1 VGRSVSQPAAEQNGG
16 TGGVAP
22 RGRLAEGLALL
33 GLLVC
38 IAAFLHESW
47 PLPPHLDDAY
57 ISYRYARNLVEGAGL
72 VYNPGEYVE
81 GFTNLLWT
89 LLVAAGLALGLEAKA
104 AAHALGLASGVAV
117 LVATFGY
124 ARTGLARERAW
135 LAGLAPALVL
145 CSIAFP
151 RWSTS
156 GMETPLFVAAV
167 TAALWAQAADRM
179 GWATAC
185 VCVATLTRPDGAVL
199 AAVVFCFQLPRVRY
213 EGPRAL
219 AGPAVWLGLLALL
232 SAFRLAYYGSAVPNT
247 FYAKVPGVPLAL
259 GAEYLAD
266 FLTDGAGFLLLPAAA
281 AALREPGLR
290 PGALFAVVFSAY
302 VVGVGG
308 DVFAHGR
315 FLLPVLAVLA
325 VLGVRGT
332 LSLFE
337 VRRGLGVAA
346 AVCLALAAWVQV
358 YGVAPSLE
366 GLRESK
372 RAAALQAARRLDRA
386 FEWGGRRKAAV
397 ILGRGEPVRLVAV
410 TGIGSFGYYSRLPIV
425 DLLGLVDATI
435 ARGPSSS
442 PGGGYPVPGH
452 VRSNADYILAR
463 EPDYILMP
471 RKGEPVLLNA
481 HLDLWAHPDFER
493 LYAWDAELKGYRRRA
508 GGVR

>member
-1 VGRSVSQPAAEQNGG
+1 MGRTESRPVAEKDGG
-16 TGGVAP
+16 EGGAAP
-22 RGRLAEGLALL
+22 RGRWAEGLAVL
-33 GLLVC
+33 GLAAC
-38 IAAFLHESW
+38 IAAFLCEAW
-47 PLPPHLDDAY
+47 PVSPHLDDAY

-89 LLVAAGLALGLEAKA
+89 LLVAAGLALGLEAKT
-104 AAHALGLASGVAV
+104 AAHALGVASGVAA

-124 ARTGLARERAW
+124 ARTGLAKQHAW
-135 LAGLAPALVL
+135 LAALAPALVL

-167 TAALWAQAADRM
+167 IAALWAQAAGRM
-179 GWATAC
+179 GWATAG
-185 VCVATLTRPDGAVL
+185 VCVATLTRPDGALL
-199 AAVVFCFQLPRVRY
+199 AAAVFGFLLPRLRR

-232 SAFRLAYYGSAVPNT
+232 SAFRLSYYGSIVPNT

-259 GAEYLAD
+259 GARYLAD
-266 FLTDGAGFLLLPAAA
+266 FLADGSAFLLLPAAV
-281 AALREPGLR
+281 AALREPALR
-290 PGALFAVVFSAY
+290 PGALFAAVFSAY

-325 VLGVRGT
+325 VLAVRGT
-332 LSLFE
+332 LHLCE
-337 VRRGLGVAA
+337 QRLGLGLAA
-346 AVCLALAAWVQV
+346 GACLALAAWVQV
-358 YGVAPSLE
+358 YGGTFSVD

-372 RAAALQAARRLDRA
+372 RATAIQAARRLDRA
-386 FEWGGRRKAAV
+386 FESGGHRKAAV
-397 ILGRGEPVRLVAV
+397 IRARGEPVRLIAV
-410 TGIGSFGYYSRLPIV
+410 TGIGSFGYYSRLPIL

-435 ARGPSSS
+435 ARGPSAS

-463 EPDYILMP
+463 QPDYILMP
-471 RKGEPVLLNA
+471 KKGAPALLNA

-508 GGVR
+508 GGDR